1 MHFIKHLFLFTNN
14 NFKQLQRKWLTL
26 PLLLLFPIILISLIA
41 VIAVS
46 IVSPE
51 EQKPIYVG
59 LVDLDKSKETE
70 IVLDMIDESSQL
82 GNYIQIRQ
90 LTKKQATEQIENQL
104 SAYVTFPEG
113 FTESLYNGN
122 QVTLTI
128 TGNPNRRTE
137 SYVVKELID
146 SIARHIRASQA
157 NILTINYYAKQLF
170 INDET
175 RQDMLFNQFTNF
187 LVYTV
192 GKDKIID
199 EEKITNNATNS
210 PVYYYGLSGWF
221 SIVTIWLLAFYS
233 FFTKDEEYRL
243 MDRMRLYGVTQIRQV
258 FAKILSTFIVTCI
271 CAGLTLLVFTN
282 LIEIS
287 LSGEDYLRIAIIISL
302 YNILFLF
309 GLAILET
316 VISGQKVRL
325 LAQSLFTFLSLLVS
339 GAIIPTLY
347 FPLYVQALLPY
358 SFSSESFHWLQEV
371 IINGRFYADYVPLVL
386 LTTASALL
394 LMGLS
399 VWKERVNP

>member
-1 MHFIKHLFLFTNN
+1 MQFIKHLFLFTSNN
-14 NFKQLQRKWLTL
+14 LKQLQRKWLTL
-26 PLLLLFPIILISLIA
+26 LLLLLFPIILVSLIA
-41 VIAVS
+41 IIAVS
-46 IVSPE
+46 IVTPE

-59 LVDLDKSKETE
+59 LVDMDKSEETE
-70 IVLDMIDESSQL
+70 MVLDMIDESSQL
-82 GNYIQIRQ
+82 GNYIQIKKM
-90 LTKKQATEQIENQL
+90 TKKQAAEQIEDQL
-104 SAYVTFPEG
+104 SAYVTFPDG

-137 SYVVKELID
+137 SYVVKELLD

-157 NILTINYYAKQLF
+157 NILTINYYAKQLS
-170 INDET
+170 IDDKT

-199 EEKITNNATNS
+199 EEEITNNATNS
-210 PVYYYGLSGWF
+210 PVRYYGLSGWF
-221 SIVTIWLLAFYS
+221 TIVSIWLLAFYS

-243 MDRMRLYGVTQIRQV
+243 IDRMRLYGVSQIRQL
-258 FAKILSTFIVTCI
+258 FAKILSTFLVTFI
-271 CAGLTLLVFTN
+271 CAALTLFVITN
-282 LIEIS
+282 LIETA
-287 LSGEDYLRIAIIISL
+287 LFGEDYLRIAIIISL
-302 YNILFLF
+302 YNIAFLL

-325 LAQSLFTFLSLLVS
+325 LVQSLFTFLSLLVS

-371 IINGRFYADYVPLVL
+371 IINGRFYTDYVPLAL
-386 LTTASALL
+386 LTTASVLL
-394 LMGLS
+394 LIGLS
-399 VWKERVNP
+399 MWKERVNP

>member
-1 MHFIKHLFLFTNN
+1 MHFLKHLFLFTSN

-26 PLLLLFPIILISLIA
+26 PLLLLFPIILVALIA

-46 IVSPE
+46 IVTPE

-59 LVDLDKSKETE
+59 LVDLDKSEETE
-70 IVLDMIDESSQL
+70 MVLDMIDESSQL
-82 GNYIQIRQ
+82 GSYIQI
-90 LTKKQATEQIENQL
+90 KKMSKNQATEQIENRL

-122 QVTLTI
+122 QVTLNI

-137 SYVVKELID
+137 SYVVKELLD

-157 NILTINYYAKQLF
+157 NILTINYYAKQLS
-170 INDET
+170 IDDET

-210 PVYYYGLSGWF
+210 PVHYYGLSGWF
-221 SIVTIWLLAFYS
+221 TIVTIWLLAFYS
-233 FFTKDEEYRL
+233 FFTKDEEYRI

-258 FAKILSTFIVTCI
+258 FAKILSTLIVTFI
-271 CAGLTLLVFTN
+271 CAGLTLLVFTK
-282 LIEIS
+282 LMEIT
-287 LSGEDYLRIAIIISL
+287 LFGEDYLRIAIIINL
-302 YNILFLF
+302 YNIAFLF
-309 GLAILET
+309 GLAILEIL
-316 VISGQKVRL
+316 ISGQKVRL

-358 SFSSESFHWLQEV
+358 SFASESFHWLQEV
-371 IINGRFYADYVPLVL
+371 ILNGRLYVDYIPLTLLVVAGVPLL
-386 LTTASALL
+386 I
-394 LMGLS
+394 GLS
-399 VWKERVNP
+399 MWKERVNP